1 MYERKRCAKIILK
14 YPVRR
19 NKSMKSFKKVLAV
32 FLCVAMTVPG
42 LCIGVY
48 ASDTCDCGNT
58 PIVYM
63 YGKQTIYLTR
73 EDGSKVNPLARDDLD
88 IGGMVKEVV
97 PDIAKSMATGNWD
110 EYCEKV
116 YNMLAPIWK
125 DVKVDGNG
133 YPINPNT
140 GIAYSWSPETVT
152 SRHSYG
158 FDGGFLYLFD
168 WRLSPMD
175 VADDMHDFIETVK
188 KKTGHDKVV
197 LVSRC
202 MATSYEMAY
211 LYKYERPRNYSGIE
225 KVVLFNPSTGGLNWL
240 ESAFSGKVVI
250 DPDSAYRYIQG
261 SVFEDKVNDD
271 ALVEVLKLVFNSLK
285 ETYGLNLACRLL
297 QNKIYPAVKDKLF
310 ARLVKEFYGTAGGV
324 LAMIRENFDE
334 CIDYIYPTDAD
345 KAEYAGLI
353 EKAKYYHDNVTMH
366 VADILKEIDAL
377 GKPVAIYGEYGG
389 QQRPVSADAAYCGDY
404 SIALDDQTLG
414 ATVSKVDGRLS
425 DKYLAAAAAEG
436 RDKYISPDRQVD
448 ASTCLFPDTTWFIKN
463 ANHEF
468 PAVIDYLML
477 SFIRGKA
484 PDVWSN
490 EAYPQYLN
498 FNPDAPLSGQLEPA
512 QEVNANDIDWAAY
525 ETGDATITII
535 LETINTIIK
544 TVNYLIKTIKEIVA
558 VAKGTAVA

>member
-1 MYERKRCAKIILK
+1 
-14 YPVRR
+14 
-19 NKSMKSFKKVLAV
+19 MKMLKKVLAV

-42 LCIGVY
+42 LLTSVS
-48 ASDTCDCGNT
+48 AADTCNCGNT

-63 YGKQTIYLTR
+63 YGKQTIMLTR

-88 IGGMVKEVV
+88 IGGMVKEVI
-97 PDIAKSMATGNWD
+97 PDITQSIATGNWD
-110 EYCEKV
+110 AYCDKV

-133 YPINPNT
+133 FPLNSNT
-140 GIAYSWSPETVT
+140 GIEYSWSPDTV
-152 SRHSYG
+152 SSHHSYG

-175 VADDMHDFIETVK
+175 VADDMHEFIETVK
-188 KKTGHDKVV
+188 KKTGHDKIV

-240 ESAFSGKVVI
+240 ECAFSGKVVI

-261 SVFEDKVNDD
+261 SVFDEKVNDES
-271 ALVEVLKLVFNSLK
+271 LVEFLKLMFNSLK
-285 ETYGLNLACRLL
+285 ETYGLNLACKLL

-310 ARLVKEFYGTAGGV
+310 ARLIREFYGTAGGV

-334 CIDYIYPTDAD
+334 CIDYIYPTEAD
-345 KAEYAGLI
+345 KAEYAGVI
-353 EKAKYYHDNVTMH
+353 AKAKDYHDNVTMH

-389 QQRPVSADAAYCGDY
+389 QQRPLSEDAPYCGDY

-414 ATVSKVDGRLS
+414 ATTSKVDSTLS
-425 DKYLAAAAAEG
+425 EKYIATAKSEG
-436 RDKYISPDRQVD
+436 RDKYISPDKQVD

-463 ANHEF
+463 ANHTY
-468 PAVIDYLML
+468 PGVIDYLML
-477 SFIRGKA
+477 GFIRGYA

-490 EAYPQYLN
+490 SAYPQFLN
-498 FNPDAPLSGQLEPA
+498 FNPDAPVNEQLTPA
-512 QEVNANDIDWAAY
+512 QEVNANDIDWSSY

-535 LETINTIIK
+535 LEMINTIIK
-544 TVNYLIKTIKEIVA
+544 AVNFIIETIKEIVA
-558 VAKGTAVA
+558 VANGTATA